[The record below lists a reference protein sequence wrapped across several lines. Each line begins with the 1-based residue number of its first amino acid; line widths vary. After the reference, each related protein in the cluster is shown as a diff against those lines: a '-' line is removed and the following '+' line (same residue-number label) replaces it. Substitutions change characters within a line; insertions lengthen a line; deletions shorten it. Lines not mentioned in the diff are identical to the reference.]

1 VPESPKRAGEQV
13 VIEQITLA
21 APVAKEFNI
30 DVLGKNIS
38 DILKKFS
45 KVVDGVPG
53 NLGNYKVD
61 NVSVS
66 LAINS
71 EGKVSILGIGGSVG
85 AQAGITV
92 TLKK

>member
-1 VPESPKRAGEQV
+1 VPESPKPAGEQV
-13 VIEQITLA
+13 VIEEIKLA
-21 APVAKEFNI
+21 APVVKEFNI
-30 DVLGKNIS
+30 DVLGKNIY
-38 DILKKFS
+38 DTLKKFD

-66 LAINS
+66 LVITS
-71 EGKVSILGIGGSVG
+71 EGTVSILGIGGSVG